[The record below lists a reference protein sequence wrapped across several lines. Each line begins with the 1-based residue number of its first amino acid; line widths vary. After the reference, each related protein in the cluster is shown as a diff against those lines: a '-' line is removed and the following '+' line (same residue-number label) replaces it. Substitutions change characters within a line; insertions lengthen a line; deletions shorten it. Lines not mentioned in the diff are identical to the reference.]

1 MATLKDIAIKTGLS
15 VPTISRILNP
25 RNGHIPAKP
34 ETINKVRQVAKSL
47 NYTPNA
53 QARSLA
59 TNRTG
64 NIALICDTLRDTP
77 EENAFWS
84 RVMSGILRECK
95 KINTGC
101 FVGLENYS
109 NFANFEIPIGIREQK
124 VDGFIITHPLGKTDA
139 KVLNKF
145 LEYGVPFV
153 VISSASTDPRIWS
166 VCCDPTL
173 GYQQACNHLISLGH
187 TKIGYSVYPQWEA
200 SENRQ
205 KMMPA
210 PLHTNNPDVQFI
222 PVEIDIST
230 YTHKEIG
237 ESMASDII
245 NGRLDITAIVTGDI
259 ISLHLLNHL
268 TQCGYKVPDDISI
281 IGMDDIYMCQ
291 LVKPKL
297 SSLRSPLEEMGA
309 AAVNLLVENIKISS
323 EQENKP
329 CARHLTLPKMFVQR
343 QSTGP
348 AKQKY

>member
-1 MATLKDIAIKTGLS
+1 MATLKDIARKTGLS

-34 ETINKVRQVAKSL
+34 ETINRVRQVAKSL
-47 NYTPNA
+47 SYTPNA

-64 NIALICDTLRDTP
+64 NIALLCDTLRDTP

-95 KINTGC
+95 TIDMGC

-109 NFANFEIPIGIREQK
+109 NFADFEIPIGIREQK

-145 LEYGVPFV
+145 LEHGVPFV
-153 VISSASTDPRIWS
+153 VISSVSTDPRIWS

-173 GYQQACNHLISLGH
+173 GYQQACHHLIQLGH
-187 TKIGYSVYPQWEA
+187 EKIGYCVYPQWEA
-200 SENRQ
+200 QENRQ

-210 PLHTNNPDVQFI
+210 PIDAGANVEFTPI
-222 PVEIDIST
+222 EIDTST
-230 YTHKEIG
+230 YTHREIG
-237 ESMASDII
+237 ENIAKELIS
-245 NGRLDITAIVTGDI
+245 GKLDITAIVTGDI
-259 ISLHLLNHL
+259 IAMHLLNRL
-268 TQCGYKVPDDISI
+268 TECGVRVPDDMSI
-281 IGMDDIYMCQ
+281 IGMDDIYMCR
-291 LVKPKL
+291 LIKPKL

-309 AAVNLLVENIKISS
+309 AAVNLLLENIKISANQS
-323 EQENKP
+323 SA
-329 CARHLTLPKMFVQR
+329 CARHLTLPKIFVPR
-343 QSTGP
+343 ESTGQ
-348 AKQKY
+348 AKNK